1 MFPSVELLCFIGREG
16 YNCFSHAYLVSIQS
30 RTNRFLHSVSVA
42 VTICGTRFE
51 VSGQQTPSARK
62 LLYHANIIWVLR
74 INL

>member
-51 VSGQQTPSARK
+51 VSDSKRR
-62 LLYHANIIWVLR
+62 VLGNYCIMR
-74 INL
+74 ISYGF